1 MPRINKTIFRKLGI
15 PFLVITLGVAGIL
28 PGWLLIVRLN
38 SVEYWTKISPEFVR
52 MDSGILDNMINHVE
66 NHEYDVYSILVIKN
80 GFIVKE
86 WYDKLFHK
94 DFLFRVF
101 SVSKSITSTLIG
113 IAFDKGF
120 INSLDEL
127 VLDYFPDKDIA
138 NLDTQKESMTI
149 EHLLTM
155 TTGLDWA
162 EYYSYDNPLNPYHTW
177 KASEDHVEFVLNR
190 TMIAAPGLVWNYN
203 TGATHLLTAILERA
217 TNMSTLDFAN
227 QYLFGPLSI
236 EDYTWLQDPQGVACG
251 GDGLFLRP
259 RDMAKIGYLFL
270 KGGIWENKRIISKNW
285 VVISTNSIVELNS
298 NLYYGY
304 QWWIYPADL
313 CYRALGYGGQVI
325 SVFYELNLIV
335 VFTGMNLEF
344 NFPLFLI
351 YNYIL
356 PAIR

>member
-1 MPRINKTIFRKLGI
+1 MPRAYKTIFRKLGI
-15 PFLVITLGVAGIL
+15 PLLVITLGVAAIL
-28 PGWLLIVRLN
+28 PGWLLIIRLN
-38 SVEYWTKISPEFVR
+38 SDEYWTTISPELVR
-52 MDSGILDNMINHVE
+52 MDSSVLDNMIDNVE
-66 NHEYDVYSILVIKN
+66 DHEYEVYSILVIRN

-86 WYDKLFHK
+86 WYEQLFQE
-94 DFLFRVF
+94 DSLFRVF
-101 SVSKSITSTLIG
+101 SVSKSVTSALIG
-113 IAFDKGF
+113 IALDKGY
-120 INSLDEL
+120 IKSLDEF

-138 NLDTQKESMTI
+138 NLNTQKQSMTI

-162 EYYSYDNPLNPYHTW
+162 EYYPYGDPLNPYFTW

-190 TMIAAPGLVWNYN
+190 TMIAAPGQVWNYN

-227 QYLFGPLSI
+227 EYLFGPLSI
-236 EDYTWLQDPQGVACG
+236 KDYTWLQDPQGVACG

-270 KGGIWENKRIISKNW
+270 KVGVWERKSIISKNW
-285 VVISTNSIVELNS
+285 ITISTSSIIELNAI
-298 NLYYGY
+298 LYYGY
-304 QWWIYPADL
+304 QWWIYPANR

-344 NFPLFLI
+344 DYPSFLI
-351 YNYIL
+351 NNYIL
-356 PAIR
+356 PAIS